1 MASSDSV
8 VFRFGAFELLPARRE
23 LRCRGA
29 PVALGTRAFDLLAA
43 LVRRNGALA
52 TKNELLAEVWAG
64 TVVDENN
71 LAAQVSALRR
81 ILAADPDLDRRLVT
95 VPGRGY
101 RFVAEVAVSPLRSA
115 EAAAARDVAPDAAPD
130 GAPSLVVLPFAS
142 LATDPAQAHFAA
154 GLSQIVA
161 TDLSRIAGLV
171 VVASASAATFGP
183 APADLR
189 AVSRTLGVGYVLA
202 GSVQRGERT
211 VRINAQLVDGRSG
224 TQVWSDILDGDDAD
238 LLSLQDRITGR
249 IANAIGREIFVAA
262 ARSGNARHTD
272 PRASDLVIRGI
283 AADTRPQSRD
293 VLREQEALFAQALA
307 LDPDHADAH
316 ARLARAILL
325 QVTQGHVPPD
335 ALAVALDRGIAAAER
350 AVALDPRN
358 ARAHNAMGL
367 VHVLARDFER
377 AALADET
384 AIALDRNFALSH
396 NNLGNALLHL
406 GRGRDA
412 LRAVETALRLDPLGP
427 QLGSFLTVAGF
438 SRLLVG
444 ETEAAIACFARARAA
459 NPLLPRAHAGAA
471 IALAHGGAIAAAR
484 RATADL
490 VRVAPHYRLSETIDA
505 SGAWSPP
512 AYRRF
517 HDEVL
522 VPGARRAGVPL

>member
-1 MASSDSV
+1 MALSDS

-23 LRCRGA
+23 LRCRGV

-43 LVRRNGALA
+43 LVRREGALA
-52 TKNELLAEVWAG
+52 TKDELLVEVWAG

-71 LAAQVSALRR
+71 LAAQVSALRK
-81 ILAADPDLDRRLVT
+81 ILAADPDLSRRLVT

-101 RFVAEVAVSPLRSA
+101 RFVAEISV
-115 EAAAARDVAPDAAPD
+115 VAPSSTDAIAALDAAPD

-142 LATDPAQAHFAA
+142 LGADPAQAHFAA

-183 APADLR
+183 APADVR

-202 GSVQRGERT
+202 GSVQRGERA
-211 VRINAQLVDGRSG
+211 VRINAQLIDGQSG
-224 TQVWSDILDGDDAD
+224 AQVWSEILDGDDAD

-262 ARSGNARHTD
+262 ARSSVARHAD
-272 PRASDLVIRGI
+272 PRATDLVIRGI

-307 LDPDHADAH
+307 LDPDHADAL

-325 QVTQGHVPPD
+325 QVTQGHVAPD
-335 ALAVALDRGIAAAER
+335 ARSEALARGVAAAER
-350 AVALDPRN
+350 AVGLDPRN
-358 ARAHNAMGL
+358 ARAHNALGL

-406 GRGRDA
+406 GRGGDA

-438 SRLLVG
+438 SRLLIG
-444 ETEAAIACFARARAA
+444 ETDAAVAAFARARAA

-471 IALAHGGAIAAAR
+471 IALANADATAAAE
-484 RATADL
+484 RATDEL
-490 VRVAPHYRLSETIDA
+490 LRVAPHFRLSDTIDA